1 MNFIR
6 TIAVALLLLCANNS
20 SITYAQERTAVRQ
33 GFTLPPN
40 SGKTILLFRP
50 TIRVGA
56 QSTGGMFE
64 PNADWTAQ
72 GREHMD
78 ASLRQLQ
85 DRLGNRI
92 IEASEPAGEEALLI
106 AEHMALFAAVSTS
119 VINYQFFVGNRLP
132 TKKRDNRNDV
142 FEWTLGPQ
150 VARLTGAAD
159 ADYGLFIYTEDQY
172 GSTGRKVLQ
181 AFAMLGGVG
190 VQSGVHSGYAG
201 LVDLKTGELLWLN
214 ADGKMGGD
222 VRTPEGAEKRMR
234 QLLEEFPGSSAQTA
248 PAA

>member
-1 MNFIR
+1 MHFLR
-6 TIAVALLLLCANNS
+6 AFMAALIFALVSNCGSVL
-20 SITYAQERTAVRQ
+20 AQEHTAVRQ
-33 GFTLPPN
+33 GFSLPAN

-50 TIRVGA
+50 IIRVGA

-72 GREHMD
+72 GREQLGI
-78 ASLRQLQ
+78 SLKQLQ
-85 DRLGNRI
+85 DRLGNRV
-92 IEASEPAGEEALLI
+92 IEAPEPVAEEALLLS
-106 AEHMALFAAVSTS
+106 EHMSLFAAVSNS

-150 VARLTGAAD
+150 VAELPGAD
-159 ADYGLFIYTEDQY
+159 EADYGLFIYTEDQY
-172 GSTGRKVLQ
+172 GSTGRKLLQ
-181 AFAMLGGVG
+181 FAAAVAGVG

-214 ADGKMGGD
+214 ADSQMGGD
-222 VRTPEGAEKRMR
+222 VRTSEGAQKRMR
-234 QLLEEFPGSSAQTA
+234 QLLEEFPGSAIEKADAS
-248 PAA
+248 

>member
-1 MNFIR
+1 MKFIR
-6 TIAVALLLLCANNS
+6 AIAAALLLLCTNNVGLAH
-20 SITYAQERTAVRQ
+20 AQERTAVRQ

-50 TIRVGA
+50 TIRVGE

-72 GREHMD
+72 SREYMG
-78 ASLRQLQ
+78 ASLRRLQ
-85 DRLGNRI
+85 DRLGNRV
-92 IEASEPAGEEALLI
+92 IEASDPVGEQALHI

-150 VARLTGAAD
+150 VARLPGAED

-172 GSTGRKVLQ
+172 GSAGRKALQ
-181 AFAMLGGVG
+181 IFAALGGVG

-222 VRTPEGAEKRMR
+222 VRTAEGADKRIR
-234 QLLEEFPGSSAQTA
+234 QLLEEFPGSAIEAA

>member
-1 MNFIR
+1 MKFLR
-6 TIAVALLLLCANNS
+6 FAAAALLLLLA
-20 SITYAQERTAVRQ
+20 TGPGWVAAQERTAVRQ
-33 GFTLPPN
+33 GFTLPPK

-72 GREHMD
+72 SREHMGV
-78 ASLRQLQ
+78 SLKQLQ
-85 DRLGNRI
+85 DRLGNRV
-92 IEASEPAGEEALLI
+92 IEAPDPIGEQALLV
-106 AEHMALFAAVSTS
+106 AEHMALFAAVSES

-150 VARLTGAAD
+150 VANLPGASD

-172 GSTGRKVLQ
+172 GSTGRKILQ

-190 VQSGVHSGYAG
+190 VSSGVHTGYAG

-222 VRTPEGAEKRMR
+222 VRTPEGADKRIR
-234 QLLEEFPGSSAQTA
+234 QLLEEFPGSAVGA
-248 PAA
+248 EPVA

>member
-1 MNFIR
+1 MHIIR
-6 TIAVALLLLCANNS
+6 AIVAVMFLLCTS
-20 SITYAQERTAVRQ
+20 SFGLAHAQERTAVRQ
-33 GFTLPPN
+33 GFSLPAN

-72 GREHMD
+72 GREHMGV
-78 ASLRQLQ
+78 SLRQLQ
-85 DRLGNRI
+85 DRLGNRV
-92 IEASEPAGEEALLI
+92 IEASEPNGEQALFL
-106 AEHMALFAAVSTS
+106 AEHMALFASVSTS

-132 TKKRDNRNDV
+132 TKKRDNRNEI

-150 VARLTGAAD
+150 VAQLPGAAD

-214 ADGKMGGD
+214 ADGQMGGD

-234 QLLEEFPGSSAQTA
+234 QLLEEFPGSAIKAA

>member
-1 MNFIR
+1 MR
-6 TIAVALLLLCANNS
+6 YLYAAVMAVLLLF
-20 SITYAQERTAVRQ
+20 SIHPIDAAAQERTAIKQ
-33 GFTLPPN
+33 GFSLPPN

-72 GREHMD
+72 GREQLG
-78 ASLRQLQ
+78 ASLRTLQ
-85 DRLGNRI
+85 DQLGNRV
-92 IEASEPAGEEALLI
+92 IEAPEPIGETALALS
-106 AEHMALFAAVSTS
+106 EHMALFAAVATS
-119 VINYQFFVGNRLP
+119 VINYQFFAGNRLP

-150 VARLTGAAD
+150 VSALPGAAE

-172 GSTGRKVLQ
+172 GSAGRKILQ
-181 AFAMLGGVG
+181 AFALLGGVG

-234 QLLEEFPGSSAQTA
+234 QLLEEFPGGTLQAAASS
-248 PAA
+248 